1 MLPDVYYRGYRIVWD
16 TRQPSGIV
24 FWTGKAAV
32 VMPADASGVKKIQR
46 VGGSGYFL
54 SEAEARDHLLSE
66 AKQWIDN
73 EIDGY
78 NSPLRFRPDGIVRHH
93 ARNQHNP

>member
-16 TRQPSGIV
+16 TRQPSGIA

-32 VMPADASGVKKIQR
+32 VMPPDACGVKRIQR
-46 VGGSGYFL
+46 VGGNGYFL
-54 SEAEARDHLLSE
+54 SESEVRDHLLSE

-78 NSPLRFRPDGIVRHH
+78 DSPLRSRPHGIERHH
-93 ARNQHNP
+93 ATNQHNP

>member
-32 VMPADASGVKKIQR
+32 VMPADASGVKRIQR
-46 VGGSGYFL
+46 VGGSGYFS
-54 SEAEARDHLLSE
+54 SETEARDHLLSE

-78 NSPLRFRPDGIVRHH
+78 NSPLRFRPDSIERHH
-93 ARNQHNP
+93 ARN